1 MQKQAIYCRKT
12 HCLLF
17 CEIWSILVKDN
28 LMTQSWS
35 IVLQSDFI
43 MPIYTSLQ
51 YFYFISPV
59 FQKIFFMNTIIDLNS
74 PCVISWMEKPKD
86 FAVGLELRYIIMSL
100 AEHPNTWGSP
110 WWSVTPSFF
119 SEDKSIDSFVP
130 MTYLFF
136 LSISQNNWNWL
147 GVPDFQTDTQCH
159 QNMWKGWL
167 VVKPL
172 IIPYY
177 YALHIFSLFELD
189 QHKDWIEML
198 F

>member
-51 YFYFISPV
+51 YFYFILPV

-86 FAVGLELRYIIMSL
+86 FAVGLELHHY
-100 AEHPNTWGSP
+100 
-110 WWSVTPSFF
+110 VTCKAPQHLRITLVICHAQLFF

-130 MTYLFF
+130 MTYFF
-136 LSISQNNWNWL
+136 LSISRNNWNWL
-147 GVPDFQTDTQCH
+147 GVPDFQTLSVIKTC
-159 QNMWKGWL
+159 KGRL

>member
-1 MQKQAIYCRKT
+1 
-12 HCLLF
+12 
-17 CEIWSILVKDN
+17 
-28 LMTQSWS
+28 
-35 IVLQSDFI
+35 
-43 MPIYTSLQ
+43 
-51 YFYFISPV
+51 
-59 FQKIFFMNTIIDLNS
+59 
-74 PCVISWMEKPKD
+74 MEKPKD
-86 FAVGLELRYIIMSL
+86 FAVGLELHHY
-100 AEHPNTWGSP
+100 
-110 WWSVTPSFF
+110 VTCKAPQHLRITLVICHAQLFF

-136 LSISQNNWNWL
+136 CPFPEIIGIGSGSQIFKQTLSVIK
-147 GVPDFQTDTQCH
+147 T
-159 QNMWKGWL
+159 WKGRL